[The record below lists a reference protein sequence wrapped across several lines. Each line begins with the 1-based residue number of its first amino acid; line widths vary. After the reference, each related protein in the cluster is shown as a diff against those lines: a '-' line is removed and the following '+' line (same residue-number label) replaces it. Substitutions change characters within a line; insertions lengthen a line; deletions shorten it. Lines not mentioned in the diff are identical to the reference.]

1 MTERNIKESEKK
13 EIHNPNEQKNTK
25 KFLQTLTLIFLP
37 LLWIGY
43 IYSLYKGNYNN
54 VLSYS
59 CVIVAFS
66 LINFNLL
73 AGTKKAE
80 NKALNIL
87 AKVDGI
93 LFFTWAAILIIST
106 ILK

>member
-1 MTERNIKESEKK
+1 MTEINTKENEKK
-13 EIHNPNEQKNTK
+13 ETHNQNEQKNTT

-37 LLWIGY
+37 LSWIGY

-59 CVIVAFS
+59 CIIVTFS
-66 LINFNLL
+66 LINFNFL